1 MKYVDFRKFTDEHG
15 AQPIYLF
22 EGEEIYFREKGEA
35 LLRSRFV
42 QEPMLDY
49 TAFDGSSLKGD
60 KLSELVSAVN
70 SFPFISQK
78 RFVKVTEFYPTEKE
92 FQQYLKPLFESPS
105 ASSVLFI
112 SNTSKE
118 KTGGMALAKCPNV
131 TYVDCGKSDEE
142 TIKKWIY
149 LTMKKAGVVADGMT
163 CDLIAAY
170 CNYDMARIS
179 METEKL
185 LLCAEGAGVS
195 RLTDEMVRENVH
207 PETEYKIY
215 ELTNAVSR
223 NQYAEFIRILQDL
236 TLKTTDVIPVLS
248 MIASYFKTL
257 YEVRLMKGSSAAIA
271 AELGMKEFAV
281 RKNKD
286 QALKFSPQGLLG
298 YYEGVYDAISAIKCG
313 ELTPQAAVKLV
324 TAKIFFRVEE

>member
-1 MKYVDFRKFTDEHG
+1 MLKYVDFRKFTDENG

-22 EGEEIYFREKGEA
+22 EGEEVFFREKGEA

-42 QEPMLDY
+42 QEPILDSA
-49 TAFDGSSLKGD
+49 TFDGATLKGD
-60 KLSELVSAVN
+60 KISSLLAAVN

-78 RFVKVTEFYPTEKE
+78 RFVKVSEFYPTEKE
-92 FQQYLKPLFESPS
+92 YEQYLKAYFENPS
-105 ASSVLFI
+105 ETTILFI
-112 SNTSKE
+112 VNTEKAKMGTVALSKI
-118 KTGGMALAKCPNV
+118 KTV
-131 TYVDCGKSDEE
+131 TAVDCGRSDEE

-163 CDLIAAY
+163 CDLLAAY
-170 CNYDMARIS
+170 CNYDMSRIA

-185 LLCAEGAGVS
+185 LLCAESAGAT
-195 RLTDEMVRENVH
+195 RLTDEMVQENVH
-207 PETEYKIY
+207 PVTEYKIY

-223 NQYAEFIRILQDL
+223 MNNAEFVRILREL
-236 TLKTTDVIPVLS
+236 TVKTTDIIGVLG

-257 YEVRLMKGSSAAIA
+257 YEVRIMSGTSASIA

-286 QALKFSPQGLLG
+286 QAIKFSPDALLR
-298 YYEGVYDAISAIKCG
+298 YYSGVYETIAAVKSG
-313 ELTPQAAVKLV
+313 ELTPTAAVKWV
-324 TAKIFFRVEE
+324 TAQVFFQGN